1 MGAVL
6 ILRSQPK
13 ILRKIQKKNCGDIS
27 QLSPAFCMYGLL
39 SLVGIMGLVGDQTV
53 DLVGLVGLS
62 SLLGHLGLEGLFGL
76 LVNYCTLALSVIWT
90 RDR

>member
-1 MGAVL
+1 
-6 ILRSQPK
+6 
-13 ILRKIQKKNCGDIS
+13 
-27 QLSPAFCMYGLL
+27 
-39 SLVGIMGLVGDQTV
+39 MGLVGDQTV